1 VHDEGARRRLL
12 SFRAV
17 AALQGATY
25 NRPKMD
31 LAHPLPGHWRVLGI
45 IIATGMRNALELQG
59 DNPCGLR

>member
-1 VHDEGARRRLL
+1 
-12 SFRAV
+12 
-17 AALQGATY
+17 
-25 NRPKMD
+25 MD